1 MSNILTIT
9 FSPAIDKSSTV
20 PSLVPEKKLRCTEP
34 VLDPGGGGVN
44 VARAI
49 IKLGGQATALYPAG
63 GYTGNF
69 FNQLLEKEQVPG
81 IVVETAAYTRENF
94 VITDLSTNQQYRF
107 GMPGTPLTEPEWKK
121 MLEEID
127 RFPEPAYIVASGSLP
142 PGVPD
147 DIFGRIAH
155 LAKKKKARFIADT
168 SGDALRAAAQEGV
181 YLLKPNLSELSTLA
195 GKKYVEAE
203 EVDDAAREIIE
214 KGNCEVVVVSLG
226 AAGAQL
232 VSRDTE
238 KRIHS
243 PKVKSMTTV
252 GAGDSMVG
260 GIVYALTKGMDLIS
274 AVQYGVA
281 CGTAATMNAGTS
293 LFKPADVHRLFDYMK
308 KTQGSSP
315 A

>member
-1 MSNILTIT
+1 MSKVLTVT

-20 PSLVPEKKLRCTEP
+20 PSLLPEKKLRCTEP

-44 VARAI
+44 VARAM
-49 IKLGGQATALYPAG
+49 IKLGGLATALYPAG
-63 GYTGNF
+63 GYTGKF
-69 FNQLLEKEQVPG
+69 FIQLLEKEQVPS
-81 IVVETAAYTRENF
+81 IVVETEAYTRENF
-94 VITDLSTNQQYRF
+94 VITDVSSNQQYRF
-107 GMPGTPLTEPEWKK
+107 GMPGTPLTEKEWKK
-121 MLEEID
+121 MLEEIEK
-127 RFPEPAYIVASGSLP
+127 FPEPDYIVASGSLP
-142 PGVPD
+142 PGVPT
-147 DIFGRIAH
+147 DIFGQIAQI
-155 LAKKKKARFIADT
+155 AKKNNARFIADT
-168 SGDALRAAAQEGV
+168 SGDALIAAANEGV

-195 GKKYVEAE
+195 GKKYVEVE
-203 EVDDAAREIIE
+203 EVDDAARKIIE

-232 VSRDTE
+232 VSRETE
-238 KRIHS
+238 KRIVS
-243 PKVKSMTTV
+243 PKVKTMTTV

-260 GIVYALTKGMDLIS
+260 GIVYALTKGMDLTS

-308 KTQGSSP
+308 KVH